1 MPLSELYQVDWRIFM
16 TAAAAWLDG
25 KSPYGALSSDFG
37 AGAFAYPP
45 TALPWLALFLPA
57 RGAGFYIWSLL
68 ELSLWWVLI
77 RKDLRSQ
84 WVLIF
89 WSPMILHFYEGQ
101 STLAIALVVWAA
113 ARAERRGFLWGLALA
128 WALTKPQVALFPLGF
143 LLFRERAAPLRFRL
157 WAGIAL
163 GTLLLALPATLRHP
177 GIWLEWLESFA
188 SYRSRLL
195 QLAPWQGAS
204 ALLVLLVFVLW
215 YRSRRGGFEWL
226 LAAAVF
232 PQTSFYSTVVLLPA
246 LRPSPSYWSL
256 AGLALAALLQGP
268 MSYGTLTWLLAGHLL
283 AAWMITGG
291 PRVAGSAADRDGR
304 SPASRSGERGP

>member
-16 TAAAAWLDG
+16 AAAAAWLDG
-25 KSPYGALSSDFG
+25 NSPYGALSSEFS

-45 TALPWLALFLPA
+45 TALPWLALFLPV

-68 ELSLWWVLI
+68 ELLLWWLLT

-113 ARAERRGFLWGLALA
+113 ARAERRGLLWGLALA

-143 LLFRERAAPLRFRL
+143 VLFRDRRAPLRFRL

-163 GTLLLALPATLRHP
+163 GTALLALPPTLRHP
-177 GIWLEWLESFA
+177 GIWLEWLGSFT

-204 ALLVLLVFVLW
+204 AVLVFLVFVLW
-215 YRSRRGGFEWL
+215 YRTRRVGLDWL
-226 LAAAVF
+226 LAAAAF

-246 LRPSPSYWSL
+246 LRPNRSYWSL
-256 AGLALAALLQGP
+256 AGLSLAALLQGP

-291 PRVAGSAADRDGR
+291 PRAAGSAAASDEPP
-304 SPASRSGERGP
+304 PAA